1 VPARRSPQI
10 TPRSL
15 TEGYDHFG
23 VWPQLRKAAKKLAC
37 GSYFWDGNEKVLIKP
52 MLMSTQNYS
61 FGRHKKCLKTIVS
74 SLRSGRE
81 LFVLNTLPSLKDEQ
95 ENLQDDNIE
104 PVVNGGDL
112 REDAALILKEFG
124 PQLIELGYPI
134 WKIQANALES
144 STFLKA
150 R

>member
-61 FGRHKKCLKTIVS
+61 LRKKVAGERHKIGVTLGESISVPLLSTNYT
-74 SLRSGRE
+74 
-81 LFVLNTLPSLKDEQ
+81 FVIASRD
-95 ENLQDDNIE
+95 
-104 PVVNGGDL
+104 PV
-112 REDAALILKEFG
+112 K
-124 PQLIELGYPI
+124 
-134 WKIQANALES
+134 
-144 STFLKA
+144 
-150 R
+150 